1 MKIKSRDVYSFR
13 DLIRLLNSYKSGEIS
28 YENVC
33 QQIESLLFPYS
44 DLLEEILLYFNQ
56 KKVIKNNN
64 FRSTLLTKNH

>member
-33 QQIESLLFPYS
+33 QQIESLLCPYS

-64 FRSTLLTKNH
+64 FRSTQLTKNR

>member
-13 DLIRLLNSYKSGEIS
+13 DLVRLLNSYKMGELS

-33 QQIESLLFPYS
+33 QQIESLLCPYS

-56 KKVIKNNN
+56 KKVIKYNY
-64 FRSTLLTKNH
+64 FRSAQ

>member
-33 QQIESLLFPYS
+33 QQIESLLCPYS

-64 FRSTLLTKNH
+64 FRSTQLTKNH